1 MSATAQSPAGLPAGW
16 QRRVTAHPVTPL
28 RVAHSEWIKLRS
40 LRSSWLTL
48 LVAVVLMAGLGLLTA
63 AVTVSQWPR
72 LPAASRASFDPVSTV
87 LAGYQLAQLAVGVL
101 GVLVVTSEYSSGM
114 IRATLAA
121 VPRRL
126 PVLAAKAAVFAVVAL
141 VVMTFASLAAFAGGM
156 AVLSARHLQV
166 ALSAPG
172 VLRAV
177 AGAGLYLA
185 VVGLLG
191 VALGALLRNTAG
203 SVAALTGLLLVAP
216 ILAGLLGSSV
226 QHHVGRYLPSNAG
239 GALLAVHQQA
249 GSLAPWPGFAVLCC
263 YALAGLA
270 AAGFVLRR
278 RDA

>member
-1 MSATAQSPAGLPAGW
+1 MSATARSPAGIPAGW
-16 QRRVTAHPVTPL
+16 HRRVTARPVTPL

-48 LVAVVLMAGLGLLTA
+48 LVAFVLMAGLGPLTA
-63 AVTVSQWPR
+63 AVTVSQWPH
-72 LPAASRASFDPVSTV
+72 LPAASRAGFDPVSAV
-87 LAGYQLAQLAVGVL
+87 LSGYQLAQLAVGVL

-114 IRATLAA
+114 IHATLAA

-126 PVLAAKAAVFAVVAL
+126 PVLGAKAVVFAVVAL
-141 VVMTFASLAAFAGGM
+141 VTMTIASLAAFAGGM

-172 VLRAV
+172 ALRAV

-185 VVGLLG
+185 VAGTLG

-203 SVAALTGLLLVAP
+203 SIAALAGLLLAAP
-216 ILAGLLGSSV
+216 ILAGLLGSWI
-226 QHHVGRYLPSNAG
+226 QLHAARYLPSNAG
-239 GALLAVHQQA
+239 GALVRVHQQV
-249 GSLAPWPGFAVLCC
+249 GSLAPWAGFAVLCG
-263 YALAGLA
+263 YAIAALA
-270 AAGFVLRR
+270 AAGFVLCR